1 VSGLEEGWREHPDA
15 IEDHAARPAVDDV
28 LEADSSFR
36 VIGLGAICD
45 LRTQGFD
52 DEHSQHFSVSEFVLL
67 ENGRRVIL
75 HKDRGFTIGSGAG
88 AVRDYETP
96 DSITHDVL
104 NVVLPDDD
112 ECEDDHPWSWLAKL
126 ARARGLDVTAEDL
139 QRLPYDVILSANVT
153 RWLGPS

>member
-1 VSGLEEGWREHPDA
+1 VSGLEGGWREHPDA
-15 IEDHAARPAVDDV
+15 IDDHAERPAVDDV
-28 LEADSSFR
+28 LEAASSFR
-36 VIGLGAICD
+36 VVGLGAICD
-45 LRTQGFD
+45 LRTRGFD
-52 DEHSQHFSVSEFVLL
+52 DEHSQQFSVSEFVLL

-96 DSITHDVL
+96 DSITHNVL

-112 ECEDDHPWSWLAKL
+112 ECEDDHPWPWLAEL
-126 ARARGLDVTAEDL
+126 ARARGLDVVAEDL
-139 QRLPYDVILSANVT
+139 QRLPYEVILSASVT